1 MSQSS
6 DQKYTMEQLL
16 EIMDRLRGENGCP
29 WDKEQTHQSLKPYL
43 IEEAYEVLEAI
54 EKNAPAEMCEE
65 LGDLLFQIIFHAR
78 VAKENGRFNFADIIQ
93 RIAEKM
99 VRRHPHV
106 FGDAKVKNSQDV
118 LVNWE
123 KIKQKEKE
131 NNTHSILEG
140 VPRHLP
146 SLLAAHRLQT
156 KVARVGFDWPHI
168 SPALDKVRE
177 EFAEFEAAVKEE
189 RREEMEE
196 ELGDSLFSLVNVAR
210 FIEVNP
216 EEALRKTIQK
226 FIARFRYIEESIHR
240 QNLSFNDV
248 TLEDMDKLWEESKDK
263 I

>member
-1 MSQSS
+1 MSQSAN
-6 DQKYTMEQLL
+6 QKYTMEHLL
-16 EIMDRLRGENGCP
+16 EIMDQLRGENGCP

-54 EKNAPAEMCEE
+54 EKNAHAEMCEE
-65 LGDLLFQIIFHAR
+65 LGDLLFQIIFHAQ
-78 VAKENGRFNFADIIQ
+78 VAKETAKFNFSDIIQ

-99 VRRHPHV
+99 IRRHPHV
-106 FGDAKVKNSQDV
+106 FGDTEVKNSRDV

-131 NNTHSILEG
+131 HNAHSVLEG

-146 SLLAAHRLQT
+146 SLMMAHRLQT

-168 SPALDKVRE
+168 SQALDKVRE

-189 RREEMEE
+189 KREKMEE
-196 ELGDSLFSLVNVAR
+196 ELGDILFSLVNVAR

-226 FIARFRYIEESIHR
+226 FIARFRYIEESIRR